1 MYIFA
6 HRGDSHLLPE
16 NTLSAIQSGCS
27 SGAEGVEFDVQITK
41 DGNLVIFHDRDGTR
55 ILRDPRGMADYSLAE
70 VKELD
75 AGGWKGT
82 SEKIPTLDEILLST
96 SCSMIVEV
104 KPQWRKIEENFTLEQ
119 KILDT
124 LDNHGTNLGKGY
136 ISVRTVESIEYIRDH
151 SNYPVGMMQKKRTVE
166 EFQEIA
172 ESYSVEFAQIRWK
185 QYSEPQ
191 IQDLKRISKVVAF
204 YADTPSE
211 WDTLSS
217 YHIYGVL
224 TNKPRQ
230 MIAYLDKYGMNSDID
245 G

>member
-1 MYIFA
+1 MTYIFA
-6 HRGDSHLLPE
+6 HRGDSYHLPE
-16 NTLSAIQSGCS
+16 NTLSAIRSGCT

-41 DGNLVIFHDRDGTR
+41 DGNLVIFHDRDGMR
-55 ILRDPRGMADYSLAE
+55 ILGDPRSMADYSLAE

-75 AGGWKGT
+75 AGRWRGYFAR
-82 SEKIPTLDEILLST
+82 IPTLDEVIHT
-96 SCSMIVEV
+96 VSCSMIVEV
-104 KPQWRKIEENFTLEQ
+104 KPQWRKIEENFVLEQ

-124 LDNHGTNLGKGY
+124 LDNHGTNLGRGY
-136 ISVRTVESIEYIRDH
+136 ISVRTAESMEYIRNH
-151 SNYPVGMMQKKRTVE
+151 SNYPVGMMQKKRSIE
-166 EFQEIA
+166 EFQEIV

-224 TNKPRQ
+224 TNKPRS
-230 MIAYLDKYGMNSDID
+230 MTAYLDM
-245 G
+245 

>member
-1 MYIFA
+1 MTYIFA

-16 NTLSAIQSGCS
+16 NTVSSIRSGCT

-41 DGNLVIFHDRDGTR
+41 DGRLVIFHDRDGMR
-55 ILRDPRGMADYSLAE
+55 ILGDPRGMADYSLAE

-75 AGGWKGT
+75 AGRWRGT
-82 SEKIPTLDEILLST
+82 FEKIPTLDEILLCA

-104 KPQWRKIEENFTLEQ
+104 KPQWRKIEENFVLEQ

-124 LDNHGTNLGKGY
+124 LDNHGTNLERGY
-136 ISVRTVESIEYIRDH
+136 ISVRTLESLEYIKDH
-151 SNYPVGMMQKKRTVE
+151 SNYPVGLMQKKRSVE

-172 ESYSVEFAQIRWK
+172 ESYSVEFAQIRWMK
-185 QYSEPQ
+185 YSVTQ
-191 IQDLKRISKVVAF
+191 IQNLKRISKVVAF
-204 YADTPSE
+204 YADEPSG

-224 TNKPRQ
+224 TNKPRS
-230 MIAYLDKYGMNSDID
+230 MAAYLDK
-245 G
+245 